1 MARLLV
7 YMGGVLFL
15 PKYDE
20 RRVNTLATKSKEEIL
35 AGMDGAATEAAE
47 ALKQIIVQHPQGV
60 EAVANWWK
68 VNFPTAG
75 SSALAGGEAVS

>member
-1 MARLLV
+1 MV
-7 YMGGVLFL
+7 
-15 PKYDE
+15 
-20 RRVNTLATKSKEEIL
+20 TKSKEEIL

-68 VNFPTAG
+68 VNFGAAG
-75 SSALAGGEAVS
+75 HKRLARILMSVGE